1 MADAFNQIIQER
13 ITIEVPNTWV
23 TINIPVG
30 ARHPLLGGEDGTA
43 TLRISYDNTLNAA
56 TQGVFIA
63 ATGMY
68 AFEGVN
74 SVVLTV
80 YISCSSVTNAILQY
94 TKE

>member
-13 ITIEVPNTWV
+13 TAIGAPNTWV
-23 TINIPVG
+23 AINIPVG
-30 ARHPLLGGEDGTA
+30 SRHPILGVEDGTA
-43 TLRISYDNTLNAA
+43 TFRISYDNALNAA
-56 TQGVFIA
+56 TEGVFIA
-63 ATGMY
+63 ATGLY

-80 YISCSSVTNAILQY
+80 YISSSSATNAILQY